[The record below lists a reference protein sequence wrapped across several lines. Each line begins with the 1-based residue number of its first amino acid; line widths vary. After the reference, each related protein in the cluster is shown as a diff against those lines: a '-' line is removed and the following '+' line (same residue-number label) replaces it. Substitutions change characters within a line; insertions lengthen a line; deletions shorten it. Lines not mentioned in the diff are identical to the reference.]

1 MLHYAEAVAP
11 LSPTVNMRYGLDIDG
26 VVCDF
31 LVGARALADKLDID
45 VSDRELVLDYESLP
59 NEYEEVLEDYP
70 FWLNMKP
77 IRSSWHVVNDLFS
90 KGHDV
95 YFITSRGKESAILVT
110 CRWLFEWNFMYSDVS
125 FTNGKGKV
133 DLYKE
138 LELDIFVDDNPEVVS
153 DITEIGLGVLMN
165 QVYNERDEARVRIDS
180 LTDLYQLELT
190 S

>member
-1 MLHYAEAVAP
+1 
-11 LSPTVNMRYGLDIDG
+11 MRYGLDIDG

-31 LVGARALADKLDID
+31 LTGARTLAEKLEID
-45 VSDRELVLDYESLP
+45 VSDRELVLDYENLP
-59 NEYEEVLEDYP
+59 DEYEEVLEDLS

-95 YFITSRGKESAILVT
+95 YFITSRRKESAILAT
-110 CRWLFEWNFMYSDVS
+110 CRWLNEWGFMFSDVR
-125 FTNGKGKV
+125 FINGKGKV

-153 DITEIGLGVLMN
+153 DITEIGLGILMN
-165 QVYNERDEARVRIDS
+165 QVYNEQDEARVRIDS
-180 LTDLYQLELT
+180 LTDLYQLEIT
-190 S
+190 T